1 MNWQDLQ
8 MGWRLLL
15 KSPGHSLIMV
25 LSLTVGF
32 AVWFLALGFT
42 RYELAFDKHVPGLDE
57 VYVVK
62 ARPNWGDASWSE
74 NVPLAMKD
82 SLKRSGLP
90 LQATTVLPFSVAA
103 TVGNVVR
110 TVELTVVD
118 ADFVQVF
125 RMKALEGDLASA
137 LLRPDAVALTQ
148 ETALTLF
155 GNTHVVGQRLDIGG
169 QPFQVGAVVADSPKT
184 SSVQVHALVGVD
196 SAAWAPSERV
206 RAQDSWNAFDGDHKE
221 IVTNKVYLRLA
232 DAGRRA
238 DALAAIE
245 RDIDNSALRGRL
257 SAAEITELGSKPP
270 VTVALGPLADSYM
283 DSEARNNSGPKGD
296 PIANL
301 AMNGVALLILLL
313 TAGNYINLANI
324 RVVQREREMAV
335 RKALGARPAQL
346 ATQLVAE
353 SILVSLIAA
362 VLGALLAMVLLPFWS
377 DLTEHDIGG
386 LLTAADYAGFAVI
399 VLVAGVVVGI
409 GAGAYP
415 AWTALKMRVTP
426 VLGGRGGSDTPGGL
440 LLRRILT
447 VAQFGIAMFVTAMI
461 ATIAWQ
467 IQFLK
472 HIDYG
477 YPVDGLITAKLPS
490 GLGKAEVDSF
500 AAALQTLPEV
510 RSVARSS
517 ASSANRPFAMPSG
530 ESLMLGTRLVGP
542 TYFSTLQLGA
552 QAGRV
557 FDARQDGGESRDV
570 VVLNRQA
577 ALRLGYAE
585 PSAAVGQF
593 IRMEGKEVQ
602 VVGIAQDVRNG
613 FTAGQPRPLVYAL
626 SDAAPDLTI
635 RTNTG
640 FDAAQAAV
648 TKVWQE
654 HFPARYLAMRELRAQ
669 LETNAGGPMAVL
681 LTCVVVAIV
690 IVPLAVFS
698 IYVLSAVVVQRRAR
712 EFVVRKLYGARQ
724 GDIAKLLLREFG
736 TLQGIAALISLPL
749 AYFVGRS
756 FVERFADQAS
766 IGPWAVLAALAGALL
781 ITGVATFRHIFAASR
796 LPPAA
801 VLRAG

>member
-1 MNWQDLQ
+1 MSIRDFQ

-25 LSLTVGF
+25 LSLTAGF

-42 RYELAFDKHVPGLDE
+42 RYELAFDKHVPGLAE

-82 SLKRSGLP
+82 SLQRSGFP
-90 LQATTVLPFSVAA
+90 LQVTMVLPFSVAA

-118 ADFVQVF
+118 PDFAQVF
-125 RMKALEGDLASA
+125 HMSALEGVLVSA
-137 LLRPDAVALTQ
+137 LARPDAVVLTQ

-155 GNTHVVGQRLDIGG
+155 GDVHAVGQRLDIGG
-169 QPFQVGAVVADSPKT
+169 QPFQVGAVVANPPKT
-184 SSVQVHALVGVD
+184 SSVQIQALVGAG
-196 SAAWAPSERV
+196 SAAWGPTERA

-221 IVTNKVYLRLA
+221 IVLNKVYLRLP

-238 DALAAIE
+238 DVLAVIE
-245 RDIDNSALRGRL
+245 RDIDSSAMRGHL
-257 SAAEITELGSKPP
+257 GPGEIIELGSKPP
-270 VTVALGPLADSYM
+270 VTVALGRLADSYM

-301 AMNGVALLILLL
+301 ALNGVALLILLL

-346 ATQLVAE
+346 ATQLVVE
-353 SILVSLIAA
+353 SVLVSLIAA
-362 VLGALLAMVLLPFWS
+362 VLGSLLAFLLLPFWS

-386 LLTAADYAGFAVI
+386 LLGGADYAAFALI
-399 VLVAGVVVGI
+399 VLIAGVVVGI

-415 AWTALKMRVTP
+415 AWTALKMRITP

-440 LLRRILT
+440 RLRRVLT
-447 VAQFGIAMFVTAMI
+447 VLQFSIAMFVTAMI
-461 ATIAWQ
+461 VAIAWQ
-467 IQFLK
+467 IRFLK
-472 HIDYG
+472 AIDYG
-477 YPVDGLITAKLPS
+477 YPVDGLIVAKLPS

-500 AAALQTLPEV
+500 AAALQKLPEV

-517 ASSANRPFAMPSG
+517 ASNANRPFATSTG

-542 TYFSTLQLGA
+542 TYFSTLGLIA

-557 FDARQDGGESRDV
+557 FDGQQDAGESQDV

-577 ALRLGYAE
+577 AVRLGYAE

-593 IRMEGKEVQ
+593 IRMESRTVQ

-635 RTNTG
+635 RTNAG
-640 FDAAQAAV
+640 FDATQTAV
-648 TKVWQE
+648 TKVWQA
-654 HFPARYLAMRELRAQ
+654 HFPARYLGLRELRAQ
-669 LETNAGGPMAVL
+669 LESNAGGPMAVL
-681 LTCVVVAIV
+681 LTCVVVAVV

-712 EFVVRKLYGARQ
+712 EFVMRKLYGAKQ
-724 GDIAKLLLREFG
+724 GDIARLLLREFG
-736 TLQGIAALISLPL
+736 ILQGVAAVISLPL

-756 FVERFADQAS
+756 FVERFADQAA
-766 IGPWAVLAALAGALL
+766 IGLWAVLAALAGALL
-781 ITGVATFRHIFAASR
+781 IAGIATFRHIFAASR
-796 LPPAA
+796 LAPAA
-801 VLRAG
+801 VLRAS